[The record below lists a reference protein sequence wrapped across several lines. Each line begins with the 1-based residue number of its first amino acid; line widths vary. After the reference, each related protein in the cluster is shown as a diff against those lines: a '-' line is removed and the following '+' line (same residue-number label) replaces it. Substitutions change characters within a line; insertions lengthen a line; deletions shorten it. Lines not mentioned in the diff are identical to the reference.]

1 MQVDRLLFPVTA
13 LGPGNRLAMW
23 MIGCHKRCK
32 KCANPELHNFDKTKD
47 ISVEQLENMILK
59 IDIKRIDGITVS
71 GGEPFAQPF
80 ELKKFLQKVSSKI
93 EDILVFSGYTYEE
106 LLEMTDSDVHEC
118 FQYIGVLISGEYIDE
133 KNDNKTALIAST
145 NQKIYFLKENLKVK
159 YKKYMDEGR
168 QIQNVFWKDE
178 LMSIGIHNNER
189 SVK

>member
-1 MQVDRLLFPVTA
+1 MQVDRVLFPVTA
-13 LGPGNRLAMW
+13 LGPGNRLGMW

-32 KCANPELHNFDKTKD
+32 KCANPELQIFDKTKE
-47 ISVEQLENMILK
+47 ISVEQLEEMILK
-59 IDIKRIDGITVS
+59 TDVKRIEGITIS
-71 GGEPFAQPF
+71 GGEPFAQPGELRKF
-80 ELKKFLQKVSSKI
+80 LKKISSKI

-106 LLEMTDSDVHEC
+106 LSKMCDSNVQEC

-145 NQKIYFLKENLKVK
+145 NQQMYFFKGNLKGK
-159 YKKYMDEGR
+159 YNTYMNKGR
-168 QIQNVFWKDE
+168 QIQNVYFNDE